1 MVNVKA
7 ELYFETN
14 HSNAIKPGFYIHEYL
29 QRPFYVDAIHTVY
42 GNNFEHYLCPTL
54 TQNVKSLTLSG
65 TDPIDFT
72 SISQVFFPHLSFLQ
86 IEQQL
91 DAEEFRSLP
100 RNLKAFVGNMKNTN
114 ASQMK
119 LEFPETLNKLHLKV
133 DSMHGDVMCQFD
145 ISHLTKLHD
154 ARIEPLTVVIG
165 FRGENTPLL
174 GSWNLPNSLQKLWIY
189 YNRMII
195 GKLETI
201 GSSITEL
208 EIHCHYEGDD
218 NDFIQDLSIPESV
231 KVLAIPSSFLSYTG
245 RSITLKFL
253 KDHPQL
259 RYRVKFPDGL
269 MKLKLTGNS
278 DIRRTL
284 VLDFYVHKFPNLEE
298 LILWLPGHV
307 NAIGKFP
314 KRIKKYMHKNHEG
327 YGIGTI
333 ATAKIFDMNKFRE
346 LDGVTEIVFDNIQKR
361 RSFDY
366 ELPQSIRRLSCI
378 GNDLRSVEI
387 DAPKLEYLNLSKNR
401 LTPSCYGSLVVP
413 PVLKELILSECNF
426 TAFSHPLPD
435 NLYRLD
441 LSHNYISVIRN
452 LPNNLKVLNCDGN
465 HLGSNESIVAFPP
478 GLIHLSLRSNLYLTA
493 KHIDNLNLLQCYNLR
508 VLNLSYVS
516 LGKLNLDSLPRSLQQ
531 MDLSNCQLY
540 SFHGSFLRFQFL
552 EDINLNNNNLSGYFY
567 NAFNCFGA
575 LFGNNIQ
582 VVSVYGNI
590 LQPMEVQLLWND
602 LSTKSKF
609 KRLSVDRGLVQQP
622 AATAYPP
629 VLAVNSGVPL
639 ESSRPQKQRRLNT

>member
-1 MVNVKA
+1 MAQFRDLPKEVINTIVSYVPIEVFEKLFDIPFLGMFAQKEVNSTVVISDLSKCDEEPVVYSDQKLYVKNTIEYLNLLRSEPNLVPKRIIFKNPFDA
-7 ELYFETN
+7 LALTN

-154 ARIEPLTVVIG
+154 ARIEPSTVVIG
-165 FRGENTPLL
+165 FRGEHTPLL

-231 KVLAIPSSFLSYTG
+231 KVLAIPSSFLSSTG

-314 KRIKKYMHKNHEG
+314 KRIKK
-327 YGIGTI
+327 
-333 ATAKIFDMNKFRE
+333 
-346 LDGVTEIVFDNIQKR
+346 
-361 RSFDY
+361 
-366 ELPQSIRRLSCI
+366 
-378 GNDLRSVEI
+378 
-387 DAPKLEYLNLSKNR
+387 
-401 LTPSCYGSLVVP
+401 
-413 PVLKELILSECNF
+413 
-426 TAFSHPLPD
+426 
-435 NLYRLD
+435 
-441 LSHNYISVIRN
+441 
-452 LPNNLKVLNCDGN
+452 
-465 HLGSNESIVAFPP
+465 
-478 GLIHLSLRSNLYLTA
+478 IHA
-493 KHIDNLNLLQCYNLR
+493 
-508 VLNLSYVS
+508 
-516 LGKLNLDSLPRSLQQ
+516 
-531 MDLSNCQLY
+531 
-540 SFHGSFLRFQFL
+540 
-552 EDINLNNNNLSGYFY
+552 
-567 NAFNCFGA
+567 
-575 LFGNNIQ
+575 
-582 VVSVYGNI
+582 
-590 LQPMEVQLLWND
+590 
-602 LSTKSKF
+602 
-609 KRLSVDRGLVQQP
+609 
-622 AATAYPP
+622 
-629 VLAVNSGVPL
+629 
-639 ESSRPQKQRRLNT
+639 